1 MTFQKDV
8 YLLYSYTSRTPGSE
22 DPLFY
27 FVSIMPKAGLQEAH
41 SIHLYVINASGL
53 CARSRPSVSGSSY
66 ESTDT
71 SYNPVGGSKIHM
83 AYLFWSLVPVTG
95 VPGPNQ

>member
-1 MTFQKDV
+1 MTI
-8 YLLYSYTSRTPGSE
+8 TSRTPGSE

-41 SIHLYVINASGL
+41 SIHTPLSLMPVVCVIGLVPLYLVD
-53 CARSRPSVSGSSY
+53 GSSY
-66 ESTDT
+66 ESTET
-71 SYNPVGGSKIHM
+71 PYNPVGGSKMHM
-83 AYLFWSLVPVTG
+83 AYLFWSLVPLTG

>member
-1 MTFQKDV
+1 M
-8 YLLYSYTSRTPGSE
+8 TSRTPGSE

-53 CARSRPSVSGSSY
+53 SARSRPSVSGSSY
-66 ESTDT
+66 ESTDHII
-71 SYNPVGGSKIHM
+71 YNPVGGSKIHM
-83 AYLFWSLVPVTG
+83 AYLF
-95 VPGPNQ
+95 